1 MEEER
6 KAQPTS
12 AREAARRRRA
22 EQNQKHAQSAGINR
36 HPCYDLHQASLKC
49 LEENDYAQ
57 GACTHSFVAY
67 KECLANQ
74 VRVHPPWSPCLV
86 ERLSLVPNPT
96 QNEAKKTSEQKSLF
110 G

>member
-6 KAQPTS
+6 KPVS

-22 EQNQKHAQSAGINR
+22 EQNQKHQQAAGINR
-36 HPCYDLHQASLKC
+36 HPCYELHQASLKC

-57 GACTHSFVAY
+57 GACTYSFAAY

-74 VRVHPPWSPCLV
+74 VLPSPPPVATLV
-86 ERLSLVPNPT
+86 LCS
-96 QNEAKKTSEQKSLF
+96 
-110 G
+110 

>member
-6 KAQPTS
+6 KPVS

-22 EQNQKHAQSAGINR
+22 EQNQKHQQAAGINR
-36 HPCYDLHQASLKC
+36 HPCYELHQASLKC

-57 GACTHSFVAY
+57 GACTYSFAAY

-74 VRVHPPWSPCLV
+74 VLPPPVATFGLC
-86 ERLSLVPNPT
+86 SLGSAFFV
-96 QNEAKKTSEQKSLF
+96 
-110 G
+110 